1 MKCATEERDGCRVR
15 DNARESANEK
25 ENESEVHCVHTEDG
39 KHEDYEFSLGE
50 LVCI

>member
-15 DNARESANEK
+15 DNAREREK
-25 ENESEVHCVHTEDG
+25 ESEVHCVHTEDG
-39 KHEDYEFSLGE
+39 KHEDYEFSLVE